1 MVVMAKQTMRVAGYR
16 HVITKGAVFDDDAEV
31 VRARPELF
39 ETPDEYAIR
48 NRKPTNTAELGKR
61 SMSARVERAT
71 AAPGEKRN
79 VKRPKKDDDKS

>member
-1 MVVMAKQTMRVAGYR
+1 MVVIAKDTFRVAGFR

-31 VRARPELF
+31 VKSRPELF

-79 VKRPKKDDDKS
+79 VKRKKDDSDS